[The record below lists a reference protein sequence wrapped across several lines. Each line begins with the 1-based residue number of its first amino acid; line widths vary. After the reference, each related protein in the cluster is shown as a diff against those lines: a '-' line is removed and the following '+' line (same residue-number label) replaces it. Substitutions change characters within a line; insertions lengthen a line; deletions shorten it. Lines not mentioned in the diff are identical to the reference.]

1 MWTELVSRNPE
12 NYTYFCGLECCALN
26 QFDQVSSFTHLQ
38 LPSTELALTEEQ
50 RSTLESLYAALRE
63 KYPRSNAIQFI
74 QLHLLE
80 GDAFS
85 DLCKTMTVRAI
96 RKGIPSFFNT
106 LETVF
111 AHHPEKVGE
120 GVSFDV

>member
-12 NYTYFCGLECCALN
+12 NYTYFRGLECCALN
-26 QFDQVSSFTHLQ
+26 QFDQFSSFTHLQ
-38 LPSTELALTEEQ
+38 LPSTEFALTEEQ